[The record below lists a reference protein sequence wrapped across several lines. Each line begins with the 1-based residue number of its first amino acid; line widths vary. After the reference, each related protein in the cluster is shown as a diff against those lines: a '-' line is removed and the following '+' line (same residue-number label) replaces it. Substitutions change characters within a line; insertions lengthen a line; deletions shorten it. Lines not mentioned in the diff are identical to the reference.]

1 MERQHLVR
9 AFVETGSSPFG
20 LSIGRDKNSILAEYS
35 AFLILQLL
43 PLIADSGFLS
53 LRTIRIRATGGVPA
67 DVDFG
72 FEIKII
78 ICAST
83 TPDSSHPL
91 QTLFWRM
98 ADPA

>member
-1 MERQHLVR
+1 M
-9 AFVETGSSPFG
+9 
-20 LSIGRDKNSILAEYS
+20 AEYS

-43 PLIADSGFLS
+43 PLVADSGFLS

-72 FEIKII
+72 FEFRII
-78 ICAST
+78 MCAST

-91 QTLFWRM
+91 QTVSSRV
-98 ADPA
+98 ADPAYTMTG

>member
-1 MERQHLVR
+1 M
-9 AFVETGSSPFG
+9 
-20 LSIGRDKNSILAEYS
+20 SIGRGENSLGAEYS
-35 AFLILQLL
+35 AFLFLHFL
-43 PLIADSGFLS
+43 PLVADSGFLS

-72 FEIKII
+72 FEIRII
-78 ICAST
+78 MCVST

-98 ADPA
+98 ADPAYTIVG